1 MKVENIES
9 TKGRVYFDDQIVE
22 VIEYLIKLAELI
34 SNLFENVEKCIGD
47 AFEGCVVSSKFYQL
61 TDDY

>member
-1 MKVENIES
+1 MES

-34 SNLFENVEKCIGD
+34 SNLFEKLEK
-47 AFEGCVVSSKFYQL
+47 
-61 TDDY
+61 